1 MGANRSVGILHNIT
15 YYRSGNLTTFMQ
27 HDFVQLDLGYV
38 TNGGYNARRGA
49 SKYDADFLEVE
60 VEILVGTLKP
70 IRTGN
75 TEYIKIGMSAHSGDK
90 VVTQTASLKVYKSSS
105 STPDKTRRPNIV
117 LHLKGADESR
127 VYLKGERVWAS
138 GILHHLNNS
147 RAESRW
153 SLFSSH
159 FERQFTVRLLMPPWI
174 VFDSTSDVC
183 YSNHTQSEGH
193 SVDATACP
201 SQPSD
206 SPFKSLCYAMS
217 CTIKNT
223 DSGKSNSVDLQFHG
237 SILFPDIVGIF
248 LSFSVDPNDK
258 LKVGSGIVKSMV
270 VSVSYCNY
278 ILGSSFLDLRKS
290 PSQCG
295 QYEGFLFQASA
306 PACSGSIPVD
316 TCGAMAST
324 AMDMDTLPRNVLL
337 DDDSYWSP
345 HIRVGSNWKDFLQF
359 DFRATARIISVTVT
373 VKREGM
379 RVPSKVS
386 VEVSGTGV
394 SWKTI
399 VSKVAMPEDGVIT
412 VIPAQD
418 ARWALE
424 QSCKKCL

>member
-1 MGANRSVGILHNIT
+1 MGANRSVGTLYNIT
-15 YYRSGNLTTFMQ
+15 YHRSGNLTTFMQ
-27 HDFVQLDLGYV
+27 NDFVQLDLGYV

-49 SKYDADFLEVE
+49 SKYEADFLEVE

-70 IRTGN
+70 TRTSSTQYIR
-75 TEYIKIGMSAHSGDK
+75 IALSAHSGNK
-90 VVTQTASLKVYKSSS
+90 VVTQSGSLKVYRSSS
-105 STPDKTRRPNIV
+105 STTAKTRRPNIV
-117 LHLKGADESR
+117 LHLEGADESR

-138 GILHHLNNS
+138 GILHHLNTS

-153 SLFSSH
+153 SANSNDFD
-159 FERQFTVRLLMPPWI
+159 RQFTVRLLMPPWI
-174 VFDSTSDVC
+174 VFDTASDVC

-193 SVDATACP
+193 WVDPTACP

-206 SPFKSLCYAMS
+206 SPFKSLCYAMP
-217 CTIKNT
+217 CIVKNT
-223 DSGKSNSVDLQFHG
+223 DSGKSNSVDLQFYG
-237 SILFPDIVGIF
+237 SILFPEIIGIF

-278 ILGSSFLDLRKS
+278 ILSSSFQNLRTS
-290 PSQCG
+290 SSQCG

-316 TCGAMAST
+316 NCGAMAST

-337 DDDSYWSP
+337 DDNSYWSP
-345 HIRVGSNWKDFLQF
+345 NIRIESNWKDFLQF
-359 DFRATARIISVTVT
+359 DFRATARVISVTVN
-373 VKREGM
+373 VKKEGM
-379 RVPSKVS
+379 KVPSKVS

-394 SWKTI
+394 SWKTV
-399 VSKVAMPEDGVIT
+399 VSKVALPEDGVIP

-418 ARWALE
+418 ARWALCNIH
-424 QSCKKCL
+424 QSFL

>member
-1 MGANRSVGILHNIT
+1 MGANRSVGTLYNIT
-15 YYRSGNLTTFMQ
+15 YHQSGNLTTFMQ
-27 HDFVQLDLGYV
+27 HDLVQVDLGYV

-49 SKYDADFLEVE
+49 SKYDEDFLEVE

-70 IRTGN
+70 RQTGSTQYIR
-75 TEYIKIGMSAHSGDK
+75 IGMSAHSGNK
-90 VVTQTASLKVYKSSS
+90 VVTQIASVKVYKSSS
-105 STPDKTRRPNIV
+105 SSPDKTKRPNIV
-117 LHLKGADESR
+117 LHLKGVDESR
-127 VYLKGERVWAS
+127 VYQKGERVWAS
-138 GILHHLNNS
+138 GILHHLNTS

-153 SLFSSH
+153 SADSSK

-174 VFDSTSDVC
+174 VFDTTSDVC
-183 YSNHTQSEGH
+183 YSNHTKSEGH
-193 SVDATACP
+193 SVDPTACP
-201 SQPSD
+201 TQPSD
-206 SPFKSLCYAMS
+206 SPFKSLCYAMP
-217 CTIKNT
+217 CTVKNT
-223 DSGKSNSVDLQFHG
+223 DSGKSNTVDLQFYG
-237 SILFPDIVGIF
+237 SILFPDIIGIF

-278 ILGSSFLDLRKS
+278 ILGSSFLNLRTS
-290 PSQCG
+290 SSQCG

-359 DFRATARIISVTVT
+359 DFRATARVISVTVA
-373 VKREGM
+373 VKKEGM
-379 RVPSKVS
+379 KVPSKVS

-394 SWKTI
+394 SWKT
-399 VSKVAMPEDGVIT
+399 VLSKVALPENGVIP

-418 ARWALE
+418 ARWALRNVH
-424 QSCKKCL
+424 Q